1 MGGISMA
8 AIGMIES
15 SLARWSS
22 ELLSIF
28 RIMTAFTFMQHGT
41 QKMFGF
47 PAEARVPFEFFT
59 RNGVAGLL
67 EVFGGL
73 LMLFGLFTRP
83 VAFVLSGL
91 MAFAYFLVH
100 APRGFW
106 PLPNGGDLAV
116 MYCFAFLYMAAAGA
130 GKWSLDNVW
139 RRQS

>member
-1 MGGISMA
+1 MA
-8 AIGMIES
+8 ALNTFES
-15 SLARWSS
+15 ALARWSS

-28 RIMTAFTFMQHGT
+28 RIFAAFTFIQHGT

-47 PAEARVPFEFFT
+47 PAEARIPFEVLS
-59 RNGVAGLL
+59 RNGVTGVL
-67 EVFGGL
+67 EVVGGL
-73 LMLFGLFTRP
+73 LLLVGLFTRP

-116 MYCFAFLYMAAAGA
+116 MYCFAFLYMAAAGG
-130 GKWSLDNVW
+130 GKWSLDHLL
-139 RRQS
+139 RRKP